1 MRVLCGD
8 FPLGLE
14 LVLGGCS
21 IWSCIDMILTLT
33 SVDWVDRGGELKRE
47 RSMVGKERMWHEGGV
62 LHNEGCVLQC
72 ECV

>member
-1 MRVLCGD
+1 
-8 FPLGLE
+8 
-14 LVLGGCS
+14 
-21 IWSCIDMILTLT
+21 MILTLT